1 MAYIGL
7 NYGNV
12 GHHEVALNI
21 AYEALNIL
29 KREVNKEA
37 ICMAQIYHILGEIY
51 FLSEN
56 YEEAIQFFDL
66 AYDIKLLHPSEI
78 FS

>member
-1 MAYIGL
+1 LKIEVATGMAYIGL

-37 ICMAQIYHILGEIY
+37 ICMA
-51 FLSEN
+51 
-56 YEEAIQFFDL
+56 
-66 AYDIKLLHPSEI
+66 
-78 FS
+78 